1 MPELPEVDLVTR
13 TLDRFI
19 AGRTIADA
27 VLIRQRLAP
36 DSSPAK
42 FRGSLKNATVTSV
55 TRRGKHI
62 LIELDNGKTLIV
74 HLRMSGRFSLLDA
87 DDTDP
92 KFTHAVLY
100 FSDNTRLTFDD
111 QRHFGLMKIVKT
123 KDVHLA
129 KEIAKLAPEPFADEF
144 TADYLIVE
152 LKRANRVLKE
162 FLLDQTK
169 VTGLGN
175 IYAAEAMFAAGI
187 HPAIRTN
194 NLSKPRTIRLFEQIV
209 DVLRNQIELSKI
221 GEPDPKV
228 IDGRYFADNAT
239 RQWLVYDRE
248 GQPCINCNSPIVR
261 LKQSGRSTY
270 FCKICQR
277 R

>member
-13 TLDRFI
+13 TLERFVK
-19 AGRTIADA
+19 RKTIGDA
-27 VLIRQRLAP
+27 CLLRQRLAP

-42 FRGSLKNATVTSV
+42 FRNSLKDATVTSV

-62 LIELDNGKTLIV
+62 LIDLDNGRTLIV

-87 DDTDP
+87 DDVDP

-100 FSDNTRLTFDD
+100 FTDNTRLTFDD
-111 QRHFGLMKIVKT
+111 QRHFGLMKIVRT
-123 KDVHLA
+123 NEVASA
-129 KEIAKLAPEPFADEF
+129 KEIIKLAPEPFSEEF
-144 TADYLIVE
+144 TAEYLIAE
-152 LKRANRVLKE
+152 LKRTNRVLKE

-187 HPAIRTN
+187 HPAVRTN
-194 NLSKPRTIRLFEQIV
+194 KLSKPRTVRLFAHIV
-209 DVLRNQIELSKI
+209 EVLRSQIELSKI
-221 GEPDPKV
+221 GEPDPKN
-228 IDGRYFADNAT
+228 IDGRYFADNVD

-248 GQPCINCNSPIVR
+248 GQPCVNCNSPIVR

-270 FCKICQR
+270 FCKVCQR

>member
-13 TLDRFI
+13 TLDRFVT
-19 AGRTIADA
+19 GKSIADA
-27 VLIRQRLAP
+27 RLLRQRLAP
-36 DSSPAK
+36 DSTPAK
-42 FRGSLKNATVTSV
+42 FRNSLKNAIIKSV

-62 LIELDNGKTLIV
+62 LIDLDNGKTLIV

-87 DDTDP
+87 DDADP

-100 FSDNTRLTFDD
+100 FTDNTRLTFDD
-111 QRHFGLMKIVKT
+111 QRHFGFMKIVKT
-123 KDVHLA
+123 VDVAAA
-129 KEIAKLAPEPFADEF
+129 KEIVKLAPEPFAEEF
-144 TADYLIVE
+144 TTEYLAVE

-187 HPAIRTN
+187 HPAVRTN
-194 NLSKPRTIRLFEQIV
+194 KLSKPRTIRLFGRIV
-209 DVLRNQIELSKI
+209 DVLKNQIELSKI
-221 GEPDPKV
+221 GEPDPKN
-228 IDGRYFADNAT
+228 IDGRYFADNVD

-248 GQPCINCNSPIVR
+248 GQPCVNCNSPIVR

>member
-13 TLDRFI
+13 TLDRFVTGKAI
-19 AGRTIADA
+19 DDA
-27 VLIRQRLAP
+27 RLLRQRLAP
-36 DSSPAK
+36 DSSPAT
-42 FRGSLKNATVTSV
+42 FRNSLKNSTVISV

-62 LIELDNGKTLIV
+62 LINLDNGNTLIV
-74 HLRMSGRFSLLDA
+74 HLRMSGRFSLLDT
-87 DDTDP
+87 DDVDP
-92 KFTHAVLY
+92 KYTHAVLY
-100 FSDNTRLTFDD
+100 FTDNTRLTFDD

-123 KDVHLA
+123 TDVTSA

-144 TADYLIVE
+144 TAEYLIAE
-152 LKRANRVLKE
+152 LKRSNRVLKQ

-187 HPAIRTN
+187 HPSIRTYK
-194 NLSKPRTIRLFEQIV
+194 LSKPRTLRLFGHIV

-221 GEPDPKV
+221 GEPDRKN
-228 IDGRYFADNAT
+228 IDGRYFADNVD

-248 GQPCINCNSPIVR
+248 GQPCVNCNSPIVR

>member
-19 AGRTIADA
+19 TGKTIDDA
-27 VLIRQRLAP
+27 KLLRQRLAP
-36 DSSPAK
+36 ESTPAK
-42 FRGSLKNATVTSV
+42 FRKSLSKTNVLRV

-62 LIELDNGKTLIV
+62 LIDLDNGRTLIV

-87 DDTDP
+87 DDSDP

-100 FSDNTRLTFDD
+100 FTDNTRLTFDD
-111 QRHFGLMKIVKT
+111 QRHFGFMKIVRT
-123 KDVHLA
+123 EDVWSA
-129 KEIAKLAPEPFADEF
+129 KEIAKLAPEPFAEAF
-144 TADYLIVE
+144 TPEYLFAE
-152 LKRANRVLKE
+152 LRRANRVLKDL
-162 FLLDQTK
+162 LLDQTK

-187 HPAIRTN
+187 HPAVRTN
-194 NLSKPRTIRLFEQIV
+194 KLSKPRTIRLFGHIV
-209 DVLRNQIELSKI
+209 DVLQSQIELSKI
-221 GEPDPKV
+221 GEPDPKN
-228 IDGRYFADNAT
+228 IDGRYFADNVD

-248 GQPCINCNSPIVR
+248 GQPCVNCNSPIVR

>member
-13 TLDRFI
+13 TLDRFVT
-19 AGRTIADA
+19 GKSIADA
-27 VLIRQRLAP
+27 RLLRQRLAP
-36 DSSPAK
+36 DSTPAK
-42 FRGSLKNATVTSV
+42 FRNSLKNAIIKSV

-62 LIELDNGKTLIV
+62 LIDLDNGKTLIV

-87 DDTDP
+87 DDADP

-100 FSDNTRLTFDD
+100 FTDNTRLTFDD

-123 KDVHLA
+123 SEVASA

-144 TADYLIVE
+144 TPDYLIAE
-152 LKRANRVLKE
+152 LKKANRVLKE
-162 FLLDQTK
+162 FLLDQTR

-194 NLSKPRTIRLFEQIV
+194 KLSRPRTIRLFGHIV
-209 DVLRNQIELSKI
+209 EVLKSQIELSKF
-221 GEPDPKV
+221 GEPDPKN
-228 IDGRYFADNAT
+228 IDGRYFADNVD

-248 GQPCINCNSPIVR
+248 GQPCVNCNSPIVR

>member
-13 TLDRFI
+13 TLDRYVTGK
-19 AGRTIADA
+19 AIADA
-27 VLIRQRLAP
+27 RLLRQRLAP
-36 DSSPAK
+36 DSSPVK
-42 FRGSLKNATVTSV
+42 FRNALTRSCIASV
-55 TRRGKHI
+55 RRRGKHI
-62 LIELDNGKTLIV
+62 LIDLDNGKTLIV

-100 FSDNTRLTFDD
+100 FTDNTRLTFDD

-123 KDVHLA
+123 NEVTSA

-144 TADYLIVE
+144 TTDYLIAE

-194 NLSKPRTIRLFEQIV
+194 QLSKPRTVRLFGHIV

-221 GEPDPKV
+221 GEPDPKN
-228 IDGRYFADNAT
+228 IDGRYFADNVE

-248 GQPCINCNSPIVR
+248 GQPCVNCNSPIVR

>member
-13 TLDRFI
+13 TLDRFVT
-19 AGRTIADA
+19 GKSIADA
-27 VLIRQRLAP
+27 RLLRQRLAP
-36 DSSPAK
+36 DSTPAK
-42 FRGSLKNATVTSV
+42 FRNSLKNAIIKSA

-62 LIELDNGKTLIV
+62 LIGLDNGNTLIV

-87 DDTDP
+87 DDADP

-100 FSDNTRLTFDD
+100 FTDNARLTFDD
-111 QRHFGLMKIVKT
+111 QRHFGYMKIVKT
-123 KDVHLA
+123 VDVAAA
-129 KEIAKLAPEPFADEF
+129 KEIVKLAPEPFADEF
-144 TADYLIVE
+144 TTDYLFAN
-152 LKRANRVLKE
+152 LKRADRVLKD

-187 HPAIRTN
+187 HPAARTN
-194 NLSKPRTIRLFEQIV
+194 KLSKPRIIRLFGHIV
-209 DVLRNQIELSKI
+209 EVLKSQIELSKI
-221 GEPDPKV
+221 GEPDPKN
-228 IDGRYFADNAT
+228 IDGRYFADNVD

-248 GQPCINCNSPIVR
+248 GQPCVNCNSPIVR